1 MAMGC
6 KVHYV
11 SGGNERERWIVEDGE
26 ERRSVIERSPKN
38 QTDLATYTSCG
49 SVVMAPDGKRVG
61 GSGEGEG
68 RHG

>member
-1 MAMGC
+1 M
-6 KVHYV
+6 
-11 SGGNERERWIVEDGE
+11 EDGE
-26 ERRSVIERSPKN
+26 ERRSEIERSPKN

-49 SVVMAPDGKRVG
+49 SVVMAPDWKRVG